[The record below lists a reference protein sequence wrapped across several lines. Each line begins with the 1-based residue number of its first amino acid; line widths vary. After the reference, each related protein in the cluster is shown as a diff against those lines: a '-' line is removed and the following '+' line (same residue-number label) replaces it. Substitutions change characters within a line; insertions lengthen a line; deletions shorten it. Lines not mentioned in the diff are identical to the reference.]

1 MWSDKHTRCFV
12 YFWAF
17 VSLSLLATAL
27 IGNAYAA
34 QPIPPNAIK
43 HRADLTRAA
52 HAVWGLNAPVPVFAA
67 QVHQESAWQPQALSK
82 VGAQGMAQFMPA
94 TAVWWCS
101 VNNLTLQNCQ
111 PTNPQWA
118 LRALVGYDK
127 WLYDRAYVKGSGASE
142 YDRMHAALRSYNGG
156 LGHWQ
161 AEAKLAKGRDRAAI
175 DGACGKAKRH
185 RFHCTENLN
194 YPKRI
199 LNVYQP
205 RYFGWGRGIMMTGG
219 AA

>member
-1 MWSDKHTRCFV
+1 MWKDKQTRQFV
-12 YFWAF
+12 IFWLVIIFCMLGSA
-17 VSLSLLATAL
+17 LL
-27 IGNAYAA
+27 GKAYAA
-34 QPIPPNAIK
+34 QPIPANAIK

-52 HAVWGLNAPVPVFAA
+52 HSVWGLNAPVPVFAA

-82 VGAQGMAQFMPA
+82 VGAIGYAQFMPA
-94 TAVWWCS
+94 TASWWCS
-101 VNNLTLQNCQ
+101 VNNLPLQNCQ

-127 WLYDRAYVKGSGASE
+127 WLYDRVRGDTE

-161 AEAKLAKGRDRAAI
+161 AEAKLATGRDRISI
-175 DGACGKAKRH
+175 DAACGMAR
-185 RFHCTENLN
+185 RNVQFCSENLN

-205 RYFGWGRGIMMTGG
+205 RYFGWGRGLMMG
-219 AA
+219 ASA